1 MLHSRIRKVRCHQP
15 KPNEPC
21 EACKASQVKCHF
33 GDRDRYHAERGL
45 AANNAGNGAK
55 GISRRGSLADGR
67 PQSPRV
73 VTSRSGSNGTG
84 SNNSSPLSATTSL
97 TSVPV
102 NNGTSW
108 PSRSRSQS
116 TSECSSIPSPRL
128 TYSVSNGSTAS
139 SSPRPSP
146 IPIPKPS
153 VDPSLFIQPASFD
166 NASNT
171 FFEPTR
177 PDFPRADLLEHLVEI
192 FFDRLGCQLPF
203 LKKEVVLAR
212 IRSFSLPD
220 HIANAIAALAARYDL
235 ISLLLLIA

>member
-45 AANNAGNGAK
+45 AANNGGNGAK
-55 GISRRGSLADGR
+55 GFTRRGSLVDGR

-73 VTSRSGSNGTG
+73 VISKNGSNGSG
-84 SNNSSPLSATTSL
+84 SNNSSPLSATVSL
-97 TSVPV
+97 SSGPV
-102 NNGTSW
+102 SNGNGW

-116 TSECSSIPSPRL
+116 TSECSSIPSPRF
-128 TYSVSNGSTAS
+128 TFSTPDGSNAS

-146 IPIPKPS
+146 APKPIA
-153 VDPSLFIQPASFD
+153 DPSLFIQPASFD

-171 FFEPTR
+171 FFEPNR
-177 PDFPRADLLEHLVEI
+177 PDFPRSDLLMHLVEV

-203 LKKEVVLAR
+203 LKKDLILTR
-212 IRSFSLPD
+212 IRSFTLPD

-235 ISLLLLIA
+235 IFVHLLIA